1 MRLTSAWVR
10 AYLNKAQARIQVNNR
25 VLASNTRGLGRGV
38 REEEGRKGEE
48 KGVQIEEKEEK
59 REISQALLAES
70 CSALSF

>member
-38 REEEGRKGEE
+38 REEGRKGEE